1 MLARGFQFGRWR
13 QKFSFLEA
21 WRGTDPWVLW
31 IPIVLT
37 VLGGLLIRSTQAN
50 QSFATWWQHWVTGLI
65 GIGLALMLARWRYDN
80 WLKWQWWIYGLTCLS
95 LIAVRFVGT
104 TALGAERWISIGGFN
119 IQPSE
124 FAKPLMIIV
133 LAGILSRETADRI
146 PSVIKAI
153 AIMSVPWL
161 LIFLQ
166 PNLGTSLI
174 FGSIVFGMLYWANA
188 KPGWLL
194 LMLSPL
200 PSAILFEALR
210 WAWPLWLALTT
221 YVGWKSFSWRWRG
234 AIGALG
240 INLASGIVAGWAW
253 ENLLQDYQKDRLILF
268 LDPNKDPL
276 GGGYNLI
283 QSRIAI
289 GAGGLWGQ
297 GLHQGTQTQ
306 LSFIPEQHT
315 DFIFSAVG
323 EELGF
328 VGSLAVILL
337 FWLICWRL
345 IAIAT
350 SARDN
355 FGSLIAI
362 GVLSMLV
369 FQIVVNISM
378 TIGLGPVTG
387 IPLPWLSYGRSA
399 LLANF
404 IAIGVVESVWRFRQP
419 GRY

>member
-1 MLARGFQFGRWR
+1 MLARGLRFGQWR
-13 QKFSFLEA
+13 QKFAFLDA
-21 WRGTDPWVLW
+21 WKGMDRWLLF
-31 IPIVLT
+31 IPIALT
-37 VLGGLLIRSTQAN
+37 LLGGLLIRSTQAN
-50 QSFATWWQHWVTGLI
+50 QNFADWWQHWITGAV
-65 GIGLALMLARWRYDN
+65 GVGLALAIARWRYDN
-80 WLKWQWWIYGLTCLS
+80 WLKLQWWLYGVTCLS

-124 FAKPLMIIV
+124 FAKPLMIVV
-133 LAGILSRETADRI
+133 LAAILSRETADRL
-146 PSVIKAI
+146 PGLIKAI

-174 FGSIVFGMLYWANA
+174 FGAIVFGMLYWANA

-200 PSAILFEALR
+200 PSAILFEALP
-210 WAWPLWLALTT
+210 WAWPVWLAIVTS
-221 YVGWKSFSWRWRG
+221 VGWKSFAWRWRG
-234 AIGALG
+234 AIGALLT
-240 INLASGIVAGWAW
+240 NVASGVVAGWAW
-253 ENLLQDYQKDRLILF
+253 QNLLQDYQKDRLILF

-283 QSRIAI
+283 QARIAI
-289 GAGGLWGQ
+289 GAGGIWGQ
-297 GLHQGTQTQ
+297 GLNQGTQTQ
-306 LSFIPEQHT
+306 LRFIPEQHT

-328 VGSLAVILL
+328 VGSIAVILL
-337 FWLICWRL
+337 FWLVCWRL

-355 FGSLIAI
+355 FGSLLAI

-369 FQIVVNISM
+369 FQIVINIAM

-404 IAIGVVESVWRFRQP
+404 IAIGIVESVWRFRQIS
-419 GRY
+419 RY